1 MRKHIAVT
9 ALALLVCSAS
19 WANNRCVGADG
30 KVTYQDTPCPS
41 SARQARR
48 VELVENTVDGQRPMW
63 RGLPAPPV
71 AATLDEQVRIT
82 CADAWPGDHGMQVYC
97 QRRQVQAFHDSQRA
111 LNATPE
117 VAARIRLEC
126 ERAYPGDYSMRV
138 ACHRVEEKRAR
149 MPRR

>member
-30 KVTYQDTPCPS
+30 TVSYQDRPCPS
-41 SARQARR
+41 SAKDARR
-48 VELVENTVDGQRPMW
+48 VELVENTVDGQRPAW
-63 RGLPAPPV
+63 RPSSARVG
-71 AATLDEQVRIT
+71 ATLDETVRLT
-82 CADAWPGDHGMQVYC
+82 CADTWPGDARMQLVC
-97 QRRQVQAFHDSQRA
+97 ERRQVRAFHESQRA

-126 ERAYPGDYSMRV
+126 ERMYPGDYSMRA
-138 ACHRVEEKRAR
+138 ACLRAGER
-149 MPRR
+149 QAMIGPR